1 MVKNSTIVGA
11 AVLVGLLALAIQ
23 VGFAVLFV
31 FMFIW
36 NITDIQNVGVNGWN
50 VTWLVLASIGSLG
63 IISNVFRKN

>member
-1 MVKNSTIVGA
+1 MVKNSTIACA

-50 VTWLVLASIGSLG
+50 VTWLVLASLGSLG
-63 IISNVFRKN
+63 IIGGFFKK

>member
-11 AVLVGLLALAIQ
+11 AVLVELLALAIQ

-50 VTWLVLASIGSLG
+50 VTWLVLASLGSLG
-63 IISNVFRKN
+63 IIGGFFKK

>member
-1 MVKNSTIVGA
+1 MVKNSTIAGA

-50 VTWLVLASIGSLG
+50 VTWLVLASLGSLG
-63 IISNVFRKN
+63 IIGGFFKK

>member
-1 MVKNSTIVGA
+1 MVKNSTIAGA
-11 AVLVGLLALAIQ
+11 AVLVGLLASAIQ

-50 VTWLVLASIGSLG
+50 VTWLVLASLGSLG
-63 IISNVFRKN
+63 IVGGFFKK

>member
-36 NITDIQNVGVNGWN
+36 NISDIQNVGPNFWN
-50 VTWLVLASIGSLG
+50 ITWIALAGLGSLG
-63 IISNVFRKN
+63 ILSSFFKK

>member
-1 MVKNSTIVGA
+1 MVKNSTIAGA

-50 VTWLVLASIGSLG
+50 VTWLVLASIGSIG
-63 IISNVFRKN
+63 IIGGFFKK

>member
-1 MVKNSTIVGA
+1 MVKNPTIVGA

-50 VTWLVLASIGSLG
+50 VTWLVLASLGSLG
-63 IISNVFRKN
+63 IIGGFFKK

>member
-11 AVLVGLLALAIQ
+11 AVLVGLLVLAIQ

-50 VTWLVLASIGSLG
+50 VTWLVLASLGSLG
-63 IISNVFRKN
+63 IIGGFFKK

>member
-50 VTWLVLASIGSLG
+50 VTWLVLASLGSLG
-63 IISNVFRKN
+63 IIGGFFKK

>member
-1 MVKNSTIVGA
+1 MVKNSTILCA

-50 VTWLVLASIGSLG
+50 VTWLVLASLGSLG
-63 IISNVFRKN
+63 IIGGFFKK

>member
-31 FMFIW
+31 FMFIC

-50 VTWLVLASIGSLG
+50 VTWLVLASLGSLG
-63 IISNVFRKN
+63 IIGGFFKK

>member
-1 MVKNSTIVGA
+1 MVKNSTIVGP

-50 VTWLVLASIGSLG
+50 VTWLVLASLGSLG
-63 IISNVFRKN
+63 IIGGFFKK

>member
-11 AVLVGLLALAIQ
+11 AALVGLLLIAAN
-23 VGFAVLFV
+23 VAFAVLFV

-50 VTWLVLASIGSLG
+50 VTWLVLASLGSLG
-63 IISNVFRKN
+63 IIGSFFKK

>member
-11 AVLVGLLALAIQ
+11 AVLIGLLALAIQ

-50 VTWLVLASIGSLG
+50 VTWLVLASLGSLG
-63 IISNVFRKN
+63 IIGGFFKK

>member
-31 FMFIW
+31 FMFVW

-50 VTWLVLASIGSLG
+50 VTWLVLASLGSLG
-63 IISNVFRKN
+63 IIGGFFKK

>member
-1 MVKNSTIVGA
+1 MVKNSTIAGA

-31 FMFIW
+31 FMFVW

-63 IISNVFRKN
+63 IIGGFFKK

>member
-63 IISNVFRKN
+63 IIGGFFKK

>member
-50 VTWLVLASIGSLG
+50 VTWLVLASLGSLG
-63 IISNVFRKN
+63 IVGGFFKK

>member
-1 MVKNSTIVGA
+1 MVKNSTIAGA

-63 IISNVFRKN
+63 IIVGFFKK

>member
-11 AVLVGLLALAIQ
+11 AVLIGLLALAIQ

-50 VTWLVLASIGSLG
+50 VTWLVLASLGSLD
-63 IISNVFRKN
+63 IIGGFFKK

>member
-63 IISNVFRKN
+63 NISNVFRKN

>member
-1 MVKNSTIVGA
+1 MVKNSTIAGA

-36 NITDIQNVGVNGWN
+36 NMIGA
-50 VTWLVLASIGSLG
+50 LVLIPALSHFLLNDTWSGVKQA
-63 IISNVFRKN
+63 NAAKTA

>member
-23 VGFAVLFV
+23 VSFAVLFV
-31 FMFIW
+31 FMFVW

-50 VTWLVLASIGSLG
+50 VTWLVLASLGSLG
-63 IISNVFRKN
+63 IIGGFFKK